1 VHNLPIQPSNTTNS
15 TVYIVDDDESI
26 RASLSGLLCSV
37 GLHVRAF
44 ETTQGFLEASREQV
58 PSCLILDVRLPG
70 ESGLM
75 FQQHALKLEIAIPII
90 FITGHGDI
98 AMTVAAMKAGAVDM
112 LDAVASALARDAE
125 RLEKHQAEVEVR
137 ENYKTLTPREREVV
151 TYVIAGYLNKQ
162 IAGRMNVSEI
172 TVKIHRGSAMKK
184 MAVRCVPDLVRKAQT
199 LGVHPATPDSNFP
212 HINHTSLARSQLK
225 NREQSFS
232 LPRFSSGSDQTLP

>member
-1 VHNLPIQPSNTTNS
+1 M
-15 TVYIVDDDESI
+15 
-26 RASLSGLLCSV
+26 SGLLCSV

-90 FITGHGDI
+90 FMTGHGDI
-98 AMTVAAMKAGAVDM
+98 AMTVAAMKAGAVDFLAKPFRCQDM

-199 LGVHPATPDSNFP
+199 LGVRPATPDSNFS
-212 HINHTSLARSQLK
+212 HGNHTSPARSQLT
-225 NREQSFS
+225 NREQPFS